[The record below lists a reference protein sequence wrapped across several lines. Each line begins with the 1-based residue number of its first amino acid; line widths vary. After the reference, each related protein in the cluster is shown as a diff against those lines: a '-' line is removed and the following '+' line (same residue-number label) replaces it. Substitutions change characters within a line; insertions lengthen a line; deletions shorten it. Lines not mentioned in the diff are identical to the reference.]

1 MTIYT
6 FNLLVGYEP
15 NGVDVAQASR
25 ALMLRELNAPAKF
38 VFTTWPQPYK
48 LDYYLSLGHRYEE
61 FLHAYV
67 CFTDQDGYIHGL
79 PVPFLG
85 QPSSAVVGPATFAK
99 KFGAPVVPIFASRKP
114 EGGHIV
120 HILPALHYIDT
131 GDEDADMYRLTEE
144 CVRVTED
151 FIREHPDEWLW
162 FQHRWMTKMD
172 QIIDYDKKVAA
183 RERAHEK

>member
-1 MTIYT
+1 MCIRDRK
-6 FNLLVGYEP
+6 LLG
-15 NGVDVAQASR
+15 
-25 ALMLRELNAPAKF
+25 
-38 VFTTWPQPYK
+38 
-48 LDYYLSLGHRYEE
+48 
-61 FLHAYV
+61 FLA
-67 CFTDQDGYIHGL
+67 DQDGYIHGL

-85 QPSSAVVGPATFAK
+85 QDSSAVIGPATFAR
-99 KFGAPVVPIFASRKP
+99 KFGSPVVPIFASRKP

-183 RERAHEK
+183 RERAHEKQ